1 MWCPVGYR
9 RASDVLQSAKQLVEE
24 LSGLAPGTSAFR
36 DASYELCARALCE
49 VETLS
54 VAFLDGRMFRVDRE
68 LFLTINERE
77 DRPNSPSF
85 MFLDGNLEVHTWRI
99 EKAARRMWWRTVNVV
114 YSRKGLAERFRQIV
128 LRLPHSEMPYLNAHI
143 VKLVQIRRLR
153 NGIKRFKGC
162 PLVFAEGHAP
172 SLDRLTAFLHLQ
184 SASSADQAASQVGRP
199 AVVPSIARALRQISP
214 DEPIDAT
221 YKEIFNQIKNL
232 VGKDFSP
239 DSYNRAKK
247 LAWPQKD
254 GKE

>member
-24 LSGLAPGTSAFR
+24 HSGFAPGTLAFQ
-36 DASYELCARALCE
+36 DASYELCARALSE

-54 VAFLDGRMFRVDRE
+54 VAFLDGRMFRVDRD

-77 DRPNSPSF
+77 VRPNSPRF

-99 EKAARRMWWRTVNVV
+99 EKAARRMWWRTFNAV
-114 YSRKGLAERFRQIV
+114 YSRKGLAERYRQIV
-128 LRLPHSEMPYLNAHI
+128 RRLPRSEMPYLNAKI
-143 VKLVQIRRLR
+143 VKLIQTRRLS

-162 PLVFAEGHAP
+162 PLVFAEGNAP
-172 SLDRLTAFLHLQ
+172 SRDRLTALLHLQ
-184 SASSADQAASQVGRP
+184 SASSVDQAASQVGRP
-199 AVVPSIARALRQISP
+199 AIVPSIARALKQLSP

-221 YKEIFNQIKNL
+221 YKEIFNQIRKL
-232 VGKDFSP
+232 VGKDFSA